1 MSSSLASLFG
11 GSNVRKT
18 IKPNNIIGMI
28 RGVPI
33 NIKDG
38 DLEIVLRELD
48 TGATVYRLKATD
60 GSPLRTVKVT
70 FSDKKQLN
78 KLLVE
83 GLTVAKYN
91 MLYRVEKPFVTV
103 PQHG

>member
-1 MSSSLASLFG
+1 MIDLINRYKFHTDEPKLIVQFASSQSVDNVIQNWSTSLFG

-33 NIKDG
+33 DIKDG

-48 TGATVYRLKATD
+48 TGATVYCLKATD
-60 GSPLRTVKVT
+60 GVT
-70 FSDKKQLN
+70 A
-78 KLLVE
+78 LLLLFLELV
-83 GLTVAKYN
+83 
-91 MLYRVEKPFVTV
+91 RR
-103 PQHG
+103 